1 MPTCR
6 LRAVP
11 FPLPPLHSPNQSQLP
26 GDELLLTMQVLMQS
40 EVWVAS
46 PRGRSILAS
55 LFCNYHHYRG
65 SILLTASR
73 SSRPE
78 VLVVSQ
84 RESQKTNT
92 HKVRQAQVC
101 KRYGLGGCVNNWLS
115 CSSVAG
121 DCLGPALH
129 LANLCISRLSTE
141 ATNVYR
147 LQPTGMNI
155 RQTFQSLP
163 ATLSFCH
170 VKSPEHSPCP
180 YGARESSAG

>member
-1 MPTCR
+1 MTRVDHQLRVTGSLCHRQESILCLPTWG
-6 LRAVP
+6 LQAVP

-55 LFCNYHHYRG
+55 L

-84 RESQKTNT
+84 RASRKTNT

-101 KRYGLGGCVNNWLS
+101 KRYGLGGCANNWFS

-129 LANLCISRLSTE
+129 CANFCISRLSTE
-141 ATNVYR
+141 ATSV
-147 LQPTGMNI
+147 
-155 RQTFQSLP
+155 
-163 ATLSFCH
+163 
-170 VKSPEHSPCP
+170 
-180 YGARESSAG
+180 